1 VKCHQKNL
9 TFKQKKKMSNDH
21 DHLLDV
27 GVEVVDDLLKLS
39 ENCTWKFKKSNGRM
53 FSCYVSI
60 T

>member
-39 ENCTWKFKKSNGRM
+39 ENCTWKFKK
-53 FSCYVSI
+53 
-60 T
+60 